1 MDELTLDIRTLNFTV
16 IIFSFIYSVG
26 LFLYQT
32 KQKELEGL
40 KTLAIGVF
48 LIGLGPAL
56 LGFRGK
62 APDWLTI
69 VIANSLIMLGFL
81 YLLYGISYVR
91 DYSSRLLHLLAIALV
106 GCCVLFYYFTYLE
119 PSINARVIVLSAFIC
134 ATCLTSAWALIKGKR
149 DDAQFPLLLMAIPF
163 VAYGLFM
170 FVRAIVGLS
179 EPRITDYMHAGFI
192 HALTYLFSLILL
204 ITLSLSMLWLNNAR
218 LLRSIHQLSLKDPLT
233 GLYNRR
239 VLDSVIPDL
248 VLKASAQAKPV
259 SLIMTD
265 IDNFKQINDELGH
278 IIGDETIER
287 VAQVLIN
294 TLPQS
299 DNVFLV
305 RFGGDEFMILLLDSD
320 PNSAY
325 LEAEMLRSS
334 VAENLSDHR
343 CTMSFGIAEL
353 TNGNL
358 DDALTNADA
367 ALYQAKHRGRNQV
380 VMA

>member
-81 YLLYGISYVR
+81 YLLYGIGYVR
-91 DYSSRLLHLLAIALV
+91 DYSSRLLHLLALALV
-106 GCCVLFYYFTYLE
+106 GCCVLLYYFTYLE
-119 PSINARVIVLSAFIC
+119 PSINARVIVLSAFIS
-134 ATCLTSAWALIKGKR
+134 ATSLTSAWALIKGKR

-163 VAYGLFM
+163 VVYGLFM
-170 FVRAIVGLS
+170 LVRAIVGLS
-179 EPRITDYMHAGFI
+179 EPRITDYMQAGFI

-248 VLKASAQAKPV
+248 VLKASAQTKPV

-305 RFGGDEFMILLLDSD
+305 RFGGDEFMILLFDID
-320 PNSAY
+320 ADRAY
-325 LEAEMLRSS
+325 LEAEVLRSS
-334 VAENLSDHR
+334 VAENFSDYR

-353 TNGNL
+353 INGNL
-358 DDALTNADA
+358 DDALTHADA

-380 VMA
+380 VIA

>member
-81 YLLYGISYVR
+81 YLLYGIGYVR
-91 DYSSRLLHLLAIALV
+91 DYSSRLLHLLALALV
-106 GCCVLFYYFTYLE
+106 GCCVLLYYFTYLE
-119 PSINARVIVLSAFIC
+119 PSINARVIVLSAFIS
-134 ATCLTSAWALIKGKR
+134 ATSLTSAWALIKGKR

-163 VAYGLFM
+163 VVYGLFM
-170 FVRAIVGLS
+170 LVRAIVGLS
-179 EPRITDYMHAGFI
+179 EPRIADYMHAGFI

-248 VLKASAQAKPV
+248 VLKASAQTKPV

-305 RFGGDEFMILLLDSD
+305 RFGGDEFMILLFDSD
-320 PNSAY
+320 ADRAY
-325 LEAEMLRSS
+325 LEAEVLRSS
-334 VAENLSDHR
+334 VAENFSDYR

-353 TNGNL
+353 INGNL
-358 DDALTNADA
+358 
-367 ALYQAKHRGRNQV
+367 YQSK
-380 VMA
+380 